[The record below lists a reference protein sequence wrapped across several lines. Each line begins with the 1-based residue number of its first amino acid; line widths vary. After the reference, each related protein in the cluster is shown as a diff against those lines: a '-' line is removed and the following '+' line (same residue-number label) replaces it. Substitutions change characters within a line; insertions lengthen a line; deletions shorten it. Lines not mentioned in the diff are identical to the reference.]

1 MKALVGALNQEKALV
16 GAFSVIV
23 QLHRLIDWRH
33 YCRHIGAG
41 HKTLNIWAGKQFSAV
56 HYLQAIYEAI
66 LLLKHSALMMA
77 CGLAREIGSIG
88 IVFANHRSRGKASEG
103 GEQMRA
109 EMLQLD

>member
-1 MKALVGALNQEKALV
+1 MWNWVPDAIIIRDGRLV

-23 QLHRLIDWRH
+23 QPVVEPMEH
-33 YCRHIGAG
+33 YTALLQ
-41 HKTLNIWAGKQFSAV
+41 TLNIWAGKQFSAV

-66 LLLKHSALMMA
+66 QLLRHSALMMA

-88 IVFANHRSRGKASEG
+88 IVFATHRSRGKASEG